1 MNKMMT
7 LLLSVVFAVA
17 ILCTGCNKSGSGS
30 SPSSS
35 GSSSSGVSSSASAP
49 APSLLGAPV
58 VTLLGSGTTS
68 PSPGTELDSL
78 VDDMV
83 DLMSDDNTDEG
94 SSDGS
99 EIVEV
104 VPVPEPTTVALLGIG
119 LVGMA
124 GLAVRRKWKK

>member
-7 LLLSVVFAVA
+7 LLLSVVFVVA

-49 APSLLGAPV
+49 APSLLGSPV
-58 VTLLGSGTTS
+58 VTLLGSGTAS
-68 PSPGTELDSL
+68 PSPGTELDSR
-78 VDDMV
+78 VDNIV
-83 DLMSDDNTDEG
+83 VLMSADNTDEG

-104 VPVPEPTTVALLGIG
+104 IPVPEPTTVVLLGIG

-124 GLAVRRKWKK
+124 GVAVRRKWKK

>member
-1 MNKMMT
+1 MNETMR
-7 LLLSVVFAVA
+7 LLLSVVFVVA

-30 SPSSS
+30 SSPS
-35 GSSSSGVSSSASAP
+35 GSSSSSVSSSASAP

-58 VTLLGSGTTS
+58 VTLLGSGTAS
-68 PSPGTELDSL
+68 PSPDTELDSL
-78 VDDMV
+78 VDNIV
-83 DLMSDDNTDEG
+83 VLMSADNTDEG

-104 VPVPEPTTVALLGIG
+104 IPVPEPTTVVLLGIG

-124 GLAVRRKWKK
+124 GVAVRRKWKK